1 MDGKLSGRVRNETWI
16 DERGKDRRC
25 PSENKKEKIKF
36 VFFFKVGRNFFSF
49 PYVKVRY
56 ICLHYILKVEIW
68 LQGYGMK
75 DYCPP
80 ILLKDVSGGKKTK
93 THPPQTLS

>member
-1 MDGKLSGRVRNETWI
+1 MKGEKTGGALVKIRK
-16 DERGKDRRC
+16 KD
-25 PSENKKEKIKF
+25 KIRL
-36 VFFFKVGRNFFSF
+36 FFKVGRNVFSF

-80 ILLKDVSGGKKTK
+80 ILLKDVSGGKKNKDTSS
-93 THPPQTLS
+93 TNFILTFVIIE